1 MDINARKKKLASA
14 ETYLAAHNRQ
24 LKRTMTS
31 VRFWERRVK
40 MHQKA
45 LQQEMEAE
53 VARITQAAT
62 EESSSAKRR
71 FRN

>member
-1 MDINARKKKLASA
+1 MDITARKKKLASA

-53 VARITQAAT
+53 LELRIADTG
-62 EESSSAKRR
+62 ESSSAKRR